1 MSPPDHSGDVYA
13 ETLALFDRRED
24 PYEPLTTSEVA
35 AALDSTE
42 RTVNDRLEELVE
54 RGDLK
59 TKRTGGRDRLW
70 WRPESALLAIAASDP
85 DEPGLTTVVSDALNS
100 ANVGVFVLNSDF
112 TVAWVNEAAERYFG
126 IDGAAVIGREKREI
140 IRETITDAVED
151 TETFVERVLAT
162 YEENTEAET
171 FECRVTPGDGRES
184 HWLEHYSEPIESGRY
199 AGGRIEFYRDIT
211 DRKLANEEHQ
221 LQLSVSRSIAEAAS
235 LEEGLHAA
243 LEDVCEWT
251 DWSAG
256 QAWVPSGEGAVERLP
271 ASYVG
276 SAEFSAFGEASTD
289 FTFAPGEGIPGRV
302 LERAEPVWF
311 PDVSAVSEA
320 VYPRTNLAEEA
331 GVKAGLGV
339 PVIVNGEVA
348 VVLEFYMAERR
359 EADERQVDVV
369 TSVTAELG
377 TFVAQKRAE
386 DALNRERDLLEQV
399 MESAPVGISVLS
411 PEGRI
416 ERANSRSLALRGLSE
431 EDIGRFHVGDQA
443 FYDPAGEPIPFEDQP
458 FAKVMETGDSVYDWT
473 AQFELPDGTR
483 RSLSFNAAPILNDEG
498 EIEQVVTV
506 EEDITEIRE
515 QYRAITEAA
524 SDVILTIDENS
535 TIRTVNPAVADVF
548 GYSQTELTGESLTA
562 LMPDDLTEQHYAALD
577 RYLRTGE
584 RNLDWD
590 YVELPGVRADGT
602 EVQLAVS
609 FSEIEHEGD
618 TLFTGI
624 IRDITERKER
634 EAELELF
641 RNLID
646 HSNDGVF
653 VIDPETGEFRDVNDT
668 ACHRLGYDKTEL
680 LDLSLL
686 DVETNLSDIDTFR
699 DHVEEVRA
707 EGALTF
713 DGEHQ
718 RADGTTVPVE
728 VNVTHVELDQEH
740 LLAVARDVTERRKYQ
755 RKLEE
760 SNERL
765 EQFAYAASHDLKEPL
780 RMVSSYLQLV
790 ERRYGDELD
799 DDGREFLE
807 FAVDGADRMS
817 DMIEGLLKYSRVDTR
832 GEPFESVDLNEIV
845 DDVLD
850 DLQFRIE
857 ESAAD
862 ITTES
867 LPRVEGDPSQLR
879 QLVQNLVS
887 NAIEYQDDEPP
898 QVNIS
903 GETEGTKRVI
913 SISDNGIGIDPD
925 DTDRIFEV
933 FQRLH
938 SHEEHEGTGIGLA
951 LCRRIV
957 ERHGGDIWAD
967 SEPGEGSTFSFTLPA
982 ASD

>member
-1 MSPPDHSGDVYA
+1 MSSPDRPGDVYA
-13 ETLALFDRRED
+13 EALALFDRRED
-24 PYEPLTTSEVA
+24 PCEPLTTSEIA
-35 AALDSTE
+35 DALDSTE
-42 RTVNDRLEELVE
+42 RTANDRLEELVE
-54 RGDLK
+54 RGELQ
-59 TKRTGGRDRLW
+59 TKRTDGHDRIW
-70 WRPESALLAIAASDP
+70 WRPGSADPTVEASDSAES
-85 DEPGLTTVVSDALNS
+85 DLMTLVSDALNS
-100 ANVGVFVLNSDF
+100 ADVGVFVLDPDF
-112 TVAWVNEAAERYFG
+112 TVAWVNEATERYFG
-126 IDGAAVIGREKREI
+126 IDESAVVGRDNRQLV
-140 IRETITDAVED
+140 RETITEAVSDSDEFA
-151 TETFVERVLAT
+151 ETVLAT
-162 YEENTEAET
+162 YVENTADET
-171 FECRVTPGDGRES
+171 FECHVAPGDGRES
-184 HWLEHYSEPIESGRY
+184 HWLEHYSKPIESGRY
-199 AGGRIEFYRDIT
+199 AGGRIEFYYDIT
-211 DRKLANEEHQ
+211 DQKLANEKNQ
-221 LQLSVSRSIAEAAS
+221 LQLSVSQSIAEAAS
-235 LEEGLHAA
+235 LEEGLQAA

-256 QAWVPSGEGAVERLP
+256 QAWVPSGDGAVERLP

-289 FTFAPGEGIPGRV
+289 FTLAPGEGIPGRV

-311 PDVSAVSEA
+311 PDVSSVSEA
-320 VYPRTNLAEEA
+320 VYPRTDLAESV

-339 PVIVNGEVA
+339 PVIVDGEVA

-359 EADERQVDVV
+359 EADERQVDIV

-377 TFVAQKRAE
+377 IFVAQKRAE

-399 MESAPVGISVLS
+399 MESAPVGISVLA
-411 PEGRI
+411 PDGKI
-416 ERANSRSLALRGLSE
+416 ERANSRSLDLRGLSE
-431 EDIGRFHVGDQA
+431 SDIGRFYVDDQS
-443 FYDPAGEPIPFEDQP
+443 FYDQAGEPIPFEERP
-458 FAKVMETGDSVYDWT
+458 FAEVIATGDSVYDWT

-483 RSLSFNAAPILNDEG
+483 RSLSINAAPIIDSDG
-498 EIEQVVTV
+498 DIEQVVTV
-506 EEDITEIRE
+506 EEDITELRE

-535 TIRTVNPAVADVF
+535 IIRTTNPAVEDVF
-548 GYSQTELTGESLTA
+548 GYDQTELTGESLTA
-562 LMPDDLTEQHYAALD
+562 LMPDDLVEQHQAALN
-577 RYLRTGE
+577 RYLQAGDRT
-584 RNLDWD
+584 LDWD

-653 VIDPETGEFRDVNDT
+653 VIDPETGKFRDVNDT

-680 LDLSLL
+680 LDLSVL
-686 DVETNLSDIDTFR
+686 DVENTLSDVDAFR

-707 EGALTF
+707 EGAVTF
-713 DGEHQ
+713 GGEHQ
-718 RADGTTVPVE
+718 RADGTTIPVE
-728 VNVTHVELDQEH
+728 VNVTHVELDRVH
-740 LLAVARDVTERRKYQ
+740 LLAVARDVTERMEYQ

-817 DMIEGLLKYSRVDTR
+817 DMIEGLLEYSRVDTR
-832 GEPFESVDLNEIV
+832 GEPFESVDLNEVV
-845 DDVLD
+845 DDVFQ

-857 ESAAD
+857 ESNAD

-867 LPRVEGDPSQLR
+867 LPAVEGDPSQLR
-879 QLVQNLVS
+879 QLFQNLVS
-887 NAIEYQDDEPP
+887 NAIEYSDEPP
-898 QVNIS
+898 QVHIS
-903 GETEGTKRVI
+903 GETAGTKRVI
-913 SISDNGIGIDPD
+913 SISDDGIGIDPD

-982 ASD
+982 AED